1 MQFNRIQTIEKEL
14 SPKRVLIVY
23 GPRRIGKT
31 TLVKAFAEKN
41 KNRKVLFSVGDD
53 MRLQKLF
60 NSGLRKEILEW
71 AIPYEILIIDEAQY
85 IKNIGQAIKMI
96 IDEYGDKKIILTGS
110 SSFEIAQN
118 VGEPLTGRHFTM
130 TLLPIMQNEILKSNF
145 EKKEILEDILV
156 FGSYPEILIQNDK
169 EQKIRIL
176 DELVSSYLLKD
187 ILILDK
193 IKSPNTLIDILK
205 ALAFQVGN
213 EVSFAEIGNLVGR
226 DTKTVQRYI
235 DILEKTF
242 VLKRVKGYS
251 KNLRKEISRKSKFYF
266 YDLGVRNAIINQYN
280 GVSLRNDVGALW
292 ENFVFMELYKK
303 SLAFKEYKEFY
314 FWRTHEG
321 AEVDIITEKD
331 GKISAYECK
340 WTKDGSKNLKLFK
353 TIYPDA
359 EISVVNKDNY
369 LDFLTVKQSI

>member
-1 MQFNRIQTIEKEL
+1 MTFQRIQTIENEL
-14 SPKRVLIVY
+14 APKRVLIVY

-31 TLVKAFAEKN
+31 TMVKDFAEKN
-41 KNRKVLFSVGDD
+41 KNNKILFSVGDD

-71 AIPYEILIIDEAQY
+71 AFPYEILIIDEAQY
-85 IKNIGQAIKMI
+85 IKNIGQAVKMI
-96 IDEYGDKKIILTGS
+96 IDEYPNKKIILTGS

-145 EKKEILEDILV
+145 EKKEILEDILI
-156 FGSYPEILIQNDK
+156 FGTYPEILVQNTK
-169 EQKIRIL
+169 EEKIRIL
-176 DELVSSYLLKD
+176 DELISSYLLKD

-193 IKSPNTLIDILK
+193 IKSPDTLIDILK

-242 VLKRVKGYS
+242 VIKRVRGYS
-251 KNLRKEISRKSKFYF
+251 GNLRNEISRKSKFYF
-266 YDLGVRNAIINQYN
+266 YDLGIRNAIINQYN
-280 GVSLRNDVGALW
+280 GIDLRNDIGALW

-303 SLAFKEYKEFY
+303 SLSLKEYKEFY
-314 FWRTHEG
+314 FWRTHDKV
-321 AEVDIITEKD
+321 EVDIIIEKD
-331 GKISAYECK
+331 GKLYAYECK
-340 WTKDGSKNLKLFK
+340 WSKIDFKNLNLFQK
-353 TIYPDA
+353 VYPNT
-359 EISVVNKDNY
+359 EIDVINKDNY
-369 LDFLTVKQSI
+369 LDFF

>member
-1 MQFNRIQTIEKEL
+1 MTFQRIQTIENEL
-14 SPKRVLIVY
+14 APKRVLIVY

-31 TLVKAFAEKN
+31 TMVKAFAEKN
-41 KNRKVLFSVGDD
+41 KNEKILFSVGDD

-71 AIPYEILIIDEAQY
+71 ALPYEILIIDEAQY
-85 IKNIGQAIKMI
+85 IKNIGQAVKMI
-96 IDEYGDKKIILTGS
+96 IDEYPKKKIILTGS

-145 EKKEILEDILV
+145 EKKEILEDILI
-156 FGSYPEILIQNDK
+156 FGTYPEILLQNKK
-169 EQKIRIL
+169 EEKIRIL
-176 DELVSSYLLKD
+176 DELISSYLLKD

-193 IKSPNTLIDILK
+193 IKSPDTLIDILK

-242 VLKRVKGYS
+242 VIKRVRGYG
-251 KNLRKEISRKSKFYF
+251 L
-266 YDLGVRNAIINQYN
+266 
-280 GVSLRNDVGALW
+280 SLI
-292 ENFVFMELYKK
+292 
-303 SLAFKEYKEFY
+303 
-314 FWRTHEG
+314 H
-321 AEVDIITEKD
+321 I
-331 GKISAYECK
+331 
-340 WTKDGSKNLKLFK
+340 
-353 TIYPDA
+353 
-359 EISVVNKDNY
+359 
-369 LDFLTVKQSI
+369 